1 MKRSV
6 NFLLS
11 EVADTLVLVPVG
23 EAAGAFYGMIT
34 INAVGAFIWEQ
45 LAREQTI
52 ETLTDALVAEYAVDR
67 ERAQKDVEA
76 FVSQLLPTGAILEN

>member
-23 EAAGAFYGMIT
+23 EAAGAFYGI
-34 INAVGAFIWEQ
+34 IWEQ